1 MLPHGNPAELWGGE
15 GRQAAEKATDRCTT
29 ASEDDWGSGPFTH
42 DRSFSRGVS
51 ARRCGGD
58 RDLISKCPE

>member
-29 ASEDDWGSGPFTH
+29 ASEDYWGSGLFTH
-42 DRSFSRGVS
+42 NRLFSRGVPP
-51 ARRCGGD
+51 RRCGGD
-58 RDLISKCPE
+58 HNLISKSPE